1 MLPGLLPTPSR
12 QFDDADLQP
21 NATNAIAEDTATAD
35 DNAIGAE
42 DNAIADQRLPA
53 WPWWDNAIAER
64 YLQDQQRSWW
74 VAEDNAIA
82 DQRLPAWPW
91 WGNAIAERYLQDQQR
106 SWWDQNYKIAWV
118 CDSYRPR
125 NRVGGATDSYRPPR
139 WQLQILNW
147 SEQRQLWR
155 CQHKLQRERK
165 QERHRLEPLRRWW
178 VQAAACTARAKAN
191 NIRYEQQLLLEWN

>member
-12 QFDDADLQP
+12 QRDDADLQP

-35 DNAIGAE
+35 DNVIADLQPIAIVGYIAAADDIAIAAIGAE
-42 DNAIADQRLPA
+42 DNAIADQ
-53 WPWWDNAIAER
+53 
-64 YLQDQQRSWW
+64 QDQQG
-74 VAEDNAIA
+74 
-82 DQRLPAWPW
+82 PW
-91 WGNAIAERYLQDQQR
+91 SDNAIAERYLQDQQR